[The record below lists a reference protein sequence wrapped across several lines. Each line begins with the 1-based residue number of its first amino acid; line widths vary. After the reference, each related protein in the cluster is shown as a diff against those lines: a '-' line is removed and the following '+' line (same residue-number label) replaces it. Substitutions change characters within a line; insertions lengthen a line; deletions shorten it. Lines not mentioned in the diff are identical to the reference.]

1 MAKRIEIYRQSINV
15 GGKEYTA
22 VAWYEKTRYGFHH
35 IAEIWEDYRTIAEG
49 EAVYHNRTWE
59 QFNGETA
66 IADAISKLNRAE
78 EKPLRDALHEVFI
91 TQYISKENE
100 RYDAWFK
107 AFKSSYDSLSEKTK
121 QRIANAN
128 VCVTSTEQAESI
140 VRMGHMIDVMEQ
152 MSNS

>member
-1 MAKRIEIYRQSINV
+1 MAKRIEIYRQSIDV

-22 VAWYEKTRYGFHH
+22 VAWYEKTRYGFRHL
-35 IAEIWEDYRTIAEG
+35 AEIWEDYRTIASG
-49 EAVYHNRTWE
+49 KAVYYNRTWE
-59 QFNGETA
+59 YFNGETA
-66 IADAISKLNRAE
+66 IANAISKLKKPE

-91 TQYISKENE
+91 TQYIKKENE
-100 RYDAWFK
+100 HYDAWLK

-152 MSNS
+152 LSNH